1 MGWKSIRIERKLPSL
16 MVGKRRFFEGMI
28 LLVILIYFISY
39 QAIFLSSSSSAVFL
53 MAFFPS
59 DLISSSID
67 FDLPIKRKNQY
78 LALRKGEELLLNL
91 ELNPNCF

>member
-1 MGWKSIRIERKLPSL
+1 

-39 QAIFLSSSSSAVFL
+39 QAIVLSSSSSAVFL